1 MHIHKGH
8 TTQARTSGFPL
19 GNNRYGILF
28 LCLFAIGISATAQSF
43 KVGNITT
50 LKATAFDPETKNI
63 YAVWQDSLRM
73 FFAPDYHHSQL
84 IHLKHTEQNLS
95 SDYTPF
101 CVNSRLFFA
110 ENKGGIM
117 LQLEGDTLRRIDNSF
132 SHRMQSNSST
142 FVRNDTIMRYGGY
155 GFWTYRNFFTYFD
168 LNTQEWELVVPHGSE
183 TLPQGVVYPGITFD
197 KDHIYV
203 IGGYFKKLQRPSQD
217 LSLSEVWSF
226 NIKAARWNYLGKL
239 PHVVRTD
246 VTPVSLG
253 ERLLI
258 FKESSFA
265 EVLNP
270 SENTMATY
278 QITQDGNRGLTYKN
292 GPKVNP
298 KLKSFYSDGWF
309 YLLEAKPEKSPNP
322 DHPDLYF
329 RLVSESDFLS
339 KPIAVEPLYTAPQH
353 PWKTAGTLLTGAVI
367 LGGWVVYRKQLRKR
381 DKILVQGKSL
391 IYKRQVLELDAAS
404 ISVLTLL
411 LRKGGEASSQEVM
424 ELIENP
430 GFSEGHN
437 LKLKNQI
444 IDSLNLRLKTFLG
457 TDVDLIQIVRS
468 ATDRRNKSYTLN
480 NAKFKFHG

>member
-1 MHIHKGH
+1 MK
-8 TTQARTSGFPL
+8 QAWPYRFPVCFNPL
-19 GNNRYGILF
+19 GMMF
-28 LCLFAIGISATAQSF
+28 LCFFAIGISATAQTF

-50 LKATAFDPETKNI
+50 LKATTFDPETKNI
-63 YAVWQDSLRM
+63 YAVWQDSIRL
-73 FFAPDYHHSQL
+73 FIAPNYQNSRL
-84 IHLKHTEQNLS
+84 ISLKHSEQNLS

-101 CVNSRLFFA
+101 WVNSRLYFV
-110 ENKGGIM
+110 ENHGGLI
-117 LQLEGDTLRRIDNSF
+117 LQLEGDSLRRIDNSF

-155 GFWTYRNFFTYFD
+155 GFWSYRNFFNYFD
-168 LNTQEWELVVPHGSE
+168 TTTKEWELLVPYGSE
-183 TLPQGVVYPGITFD
+183 VLPQGVTHPEITQD
-197 KDHIYV
+197 NEQIYV
-203 IGGYFKKLQRPSQD
+203 LWGFYKNLQHPNQSLALDEIWAFNLKK
-217 LSLSEVWSF
+217 
-226 NIKAARWNYLGKL
+226 ARWNYLGKL
-239 PHVVRTD
+239 PPRVRTD

-270 SENTMATY
+270 SENTLTTY
-278 QITQDGNRGLTYKN
+278 QIPINGNRGLTYIN
-292 GPKVNP
+292 GLKVNP
-298 KLKSFYSDGWF
+298 KLKSFYADGWF

-322 DHPDLYF
+322 DLPDLYF
-329 RLVSESDFLS
+329 TLVSESDFLS
-339 KPIAVEPLYTAPQH
+339 KPIDVEGLYTAPLS
-353 PWKTAGTLLTGAVI
+353 PWNTSGAILTGIAI
-367 LGGWVVYRKQLRKR
+367 LGGWVVYRQQMRKR

-391 IYKRQVLELDAAS
+391 VYKRQVLELDATS

-457 TDVDLIQIVRS
+457 ADEDLIQIVRS
-468 ATDRRNKSYTLN
+468 TTDRRNKSYTLN
-480 NAKFKFHG
+480 HTKFKFHG